1 MIHIIGC
8 AQGIISLHL
17 VSTTW
22 WVAPSISRWVWY
34 CNHKHMSW
42 LGWELVSTADLLQL
56 GVVAPSVTRLTLWW
70 NHKRW
75 LIVLHD
81 KMTMAM
87 RGCYQWQC
95 MEVMNQSNWSPTWA
109 EARLKQIPLEISEL
123 FLKQNLIHVQCFK
136 NRWFHFS
143 IYSPPLVVITLS
155 NIWSLHWIV

>member
-8 AQGIISLHL
+8 AQGIISSHL

-42 LGWELVSTADLLQL
+42 FGWELVSTADLLQL

-109 EARLKQIPLEISEL
+109 EAQLKQIPLEISEL
-123 FLKQNLIHVQCFK
+123 LQGPQVDIWVLHGKVSYLEFSYFFTRSRFLLDFI
-136 NRWFHFS
+136 
-143 IYSPPLVVITLS
+143 
-155 NIWSLHWIV
+155 